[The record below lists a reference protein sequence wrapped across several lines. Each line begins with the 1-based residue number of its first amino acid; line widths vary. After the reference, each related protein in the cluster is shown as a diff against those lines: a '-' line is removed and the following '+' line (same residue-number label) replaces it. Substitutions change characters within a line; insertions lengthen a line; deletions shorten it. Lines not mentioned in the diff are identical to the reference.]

1 MVSTTVSGMR
11 MSVLAAAASAVLA
24 TACALG
30 QEAAARPA
38 PPTPPAPPAPADVA
52 RQADVPVRLVVLYS
66 SGVGY
71 FEHHGTVDGIA
82 ATELRFK
89 TDQIN
94 DLLKSLV
101 LQDLDKGQIST
112 ITYPSQDPL
121 SKLLKS
127 FQVDVSGNLSRA
139 DLLQQL
145 RGAQVTCHLL
155 DGKEIRGTVLGVEIE
170 KVPTGEKGDLQEIP
184 TLNLLNDQ
192 GATSVRLPAVQFVSF
207 DDKRIQEELNKA
219 LAALVQAR
227 DQDKKAVVFQFVGEG
242 KRRVKIGYVVEAPV
256 WKTSYR
262 LLLDNGKDEK
272 PFIQGWAIVENQTD
286 TDWNNVQLSL
296 VSGRP
301 ISFVQ
306 DLYQPLYIPRPV
318 VQPELFASL
327 KPREYE
333 EGMDKAKGLTVEAAK
348 QELGDVTNGAAG
360 RQRFGGG
367 GMGGTMGG
375 GGGGRALRS
384 NAYGA
389 AGVTGNVERESLARP
404 MATASPEAVFDQ
416 LQAAGIAS
424 SASAVNLGDLFQY
437 TVSIPVTLTRQKS
450 AMLPIIADDIQ
461 AQRVSIYNAT
471 TLAKYP
477 LNGAILTNS
486 TGKHL
491 LNGPITV
498 FENGAYGGD
507 ARISDLPP
515 GQQRLISYGIDLKV
529 LADSTSV
536 KQDQTIQAGKIAK
549 GVLEI
554 ATKVVFTQEYKFEN
568 KSDKEKT
575 IIVEHPFRANW
586 TLVTPDKPMEK
597 TDALYRFKLSTTA
610 SKSTALTVQE
620 ENTMR
625 QTMAILPFDLN
636 QLLFYAR
643 NGKISQPVRD
653 ALAKAAT
660 LKQALVETQRNM
672 EQTRQKISETSAQ
685 QQNTRE
691 NMKAITPQPQANT
704 YYNGLLKRL
713 SDQDAQLDAL
723 QKTLDDLQQ
732 QHNNRQKELE
742 DYLSDLNVQ

>member
-1 MVSTTVSGMR
+1 MVGITVSGVR
-11 MSVLAAAASAVLA
+11 MSVLAAAALGVLA
-24 TACALG
+24 TAYALG
-30 QEAAARPA
+30 QEAAAPARPA
-38 PPTPPAPPAPADVA
+38 PAPPAAVA
-52 RQADVPVRLVVLYS
+52 QQADVPVRLVVLYS

-71 FEHHGTVDGIA
+71 FEHHGTVDGTA

-145 RGAQVTCHLL
+145 RGAQVTCHQL

-184 TLNLLNDQ
+184 TLNLLNEQ
-192 GATSVRLPAVQFVSF
+192 GATSVRLPTVQFVSF

-262 LLLDNGKDEK
+262 LLLDRDDGK

-286 TDWNNVQLSL
+286 TDWTNVQLSL

-318 VQPELFASL
+318 VQPELYASL

-333 EGMDKAKGLTVEAAK
+333 EGMDNKAADVREQAAQEAPFADR
-348 QELGDVTNGAAG
+348 LGRGAMT
-360 RQRFGGG
+360 GGG
-367 GMGGTMGG
+367 GS
-375 GGGGRALRS
+375 GGGRALRKS
-384 NAYGA
+384 AP
-389 AGVTGNVERESLARP
+389 AGLGGVAGNIERDALARP
-404 MATASPEAVFDQ
+404 VAVATPEMLFDK

-424 SASAVNLGDLFQY
+424 SASAANLGDLFQY
-437 TVSIPVTLTRQKS
+437 TVSVPVTLTRQKS

-461 AQRVSIYNAT
+461 AQRVSIYNAS

-515 GQQRLISYGIDLKV
+515 GQQRLIAYGIDLKV
-529 LADSTSV
+529 LCDATTV
-536 KQDQTIQAGKIAK
+536 KQDQTIQAGKIVK
-549 GVLEI
+549 GVLQI
-554 ATKVVFTQEYKFEN
+554 ATKALFTQEYKFEN

-575 IIVEHPFRANW
+575 IIVEHPLRANW
-586 TLVTPDKPMEK
+586 KLVTPDKPLEK
-597 TDALYRFKLSTTA
+597 TDALYRFKLA
-610 SKSTALTVQE
+610 AAAGKSAALTVQE
-620 ENTMR
+620 ESTIWEE
-625 QTMAILPFDLN
+625 MAILPFDLN
-636 QLLFYAR
+636 QLLLYSR
-643 NGKISQPVRD
+643 NGKISQAVRD
-653 ALAKAAT
+653 ALSKAAT
-660 LKQALVETQRNM
+660 LKQALVDTQRNM
-672 EQTRQKISETSAQ
+672 EQTRQKISEASAEQ
-685 QQNTRE
+685 QRTRE
-691 NMKAITPQPQANT
+691 NMKAIAPQAQASE
-704 YYNGLLKRL
+704 YYNRLLKRL
-713 SDQDAQLDAL
+713 SDQDAQIDTL

-732 QHNNRQKELE
+732 QYNSRQKELE
-742 DYLSDLNVQ
+742 DYLGGLDVQ